1 MWCSSILIDL
11 IWIEF
16 VVFKMLNLILYMLW
30 ISVNQI
36 DFVLFEIA
44 SNQSQSKWKAVAAEN
59 EVIQLVC

>member
-1 MWCSSILIDL
+1 
-11 IWIEF
+11 
-16 VVFKMLNLILYMLW
+16 MLW